1 MYHKASISGFMNE
14 TLLPQRVAEQAYQAL
29 EQLVVTLQLPPGSVT
44 TEGVLIERLDLG
56 RTPVREAIQ
65 RLAWE
70 GLMEVRPRA
79 GIAIA
84 TLNTTDW
91 LKVIEARQSLEIT
104 LARAAARF
112 VTPETASRF
121 HEAALNMQRSV
132 VSNDVLAYLAADK
145 ELDAAIASAADNP
158 FASRV
163 VAPLQTH
170 SRRFWFRYQAERNL
184 AYAAEQHVRIISAIL
199 NGDEKAAAKE
209 TDALMR
215 MLKKQAEAAFRH
227 TG

>member
-1 MYHKASISGFMNE
+1 MMYHVGTMSG
-14 TLLPQRVAEQAYQAL
+14 LLGDPLRPERVAERAYQAL

-44 TEGVLIERLDLG
+44 TEGALIERLDLG

-79 GIAIA
+79 GIAVA
-84 TLNTTDW
+84 ALNATDW
-91 LKVIEARQSLEIT
+91 LKVIEARHNLEVV
-104 LARAAARF
+104 LAKGAARF
-112 VTPETASRF
+112 VTSETASRF
-121 HEAALNMQRSV
+121 HDAALNMQRSV
-132 VSNDVLAYLAADK
+132 VASDVFGYLAADK
-145 ELDAAIASAADNP
+145 ELDAAIASAAENP

-184 AYAAEQHVRIISAIL
+184 AYAAEHHVRIISAIID
-199 NGDEKAAAKE
+199 GDEKAAGKE
-209 TDALMR
+209 TEALMR
-215 MLKKQAEAAFRH
+215 LLKKQAEAASRL
-227 TG
+227 

>member
-1 MYHKASISGFMNE
+1 MYHSATTSVALSDPLRPE
-14 TLLPQRVAEQAYQAL
+14 RVAERAYQVL

-44 TEGVLIERLDLG
+44 TEGMLIEKLELG

-84 TLNTTDW
+84 ALNATDW
-91 LKVIEARQSLEIT
+91 LKVIEARHSLEVV
-104 LARAAARF
+104 LAKSAARL
-112 VTPETASRF
+112 VTSETAARF

-132 VSNDVLAYLAADK
+132 VANDVFGYLAADK
-145 ELDAAIASAADNP
+145 ELDSAAASAAENP

-199 NGDEKAAAKE
+199 DGDEKAAGKE
-209 TDALMR
+209 TDTLMR
-215 MLKKQAEAAFRH
+215 LLKKQAETASRL
-227 TG
+227 

>member
-1 MYHKASISGFMNE
+1 MYHNASISGFLNDPLRPE
-14 TLLPQRVAEQAYQAL
+14 RVAEKAYQAL

-84 TLNTTDW
+84 ALNTTDW
-91 LKVIEARQSLEIT
+91 LKVIEARQYLEIT
-104 LARAAARF
+104 LAKAAARL

-132 VSNDVLAYLAADK
+132 VANDVLAYLATDK
-145 ELDAAIASAADNP
+145 ELDAAVASAADNS

>member
-1 MYHKASISGFMNE
+1 LNDPLRPE
-14 TLLPQRVAEQAYQAL
+14 RVAERAYQAL

-44 TEGVLIERLDLG
+44 TEGMLIERLDLG

-84 TLNTTDW
+84 ALNTTDW
-91 LKVIEARQSLEIT
+91 LKVIEARHSIEVV
-104 LARAAARF
+104 LAKAAARF
-112 VTPETASRF
+112 VTTETAARF

-132 VSNDVLAYLAADK
+132 VSSDVFGYLAADK
-145 ELDAAIASAADNP
+145 ELDTAIASAAENP

-199 NGDEKAAAKE
+199 NGDEKAAGKE
-209 TDALMR
+209 TDTLMR
-215 MLKKQAEAAFRH
+215 LLRKQAETASRL
-227 TG
+227 

>member
-1 MYHKASISGFMNE
+1 MTSLVTDSLRQE
-14 TLLPQRVAEQAYQAL
+14 RVAERAYRAL

-44 TEGVLIERLDLG
+44 TEGILIERLALG

-84 TLNTTDW
+84 PLNATDW
-91 LKVIEARQSLEIT
+91 IKVIDVRSSLEIA
-104 LARAAARF
+104 LAKAAARL
-112 VTPETASRF
+112 VTAETAVRF
-121 HEAALNMQRSV
+121 HEAALNMQRAV
-132 VSNDVLAYLAADK
+132 VANDVMAYLEADK
-145 ELDAAIASAADNP
+145 ELDTAIANASDNP
-158 FASRV
+158 FAARV

-184 AYAAEQHVRIISAIL
+184 AYAAEQHVRVISAIV
-199 NGDEKAAAKE
+199 NGDEKAAGKE

-215 MLKKQAEAAFRH
+215 MLRKQAEAAFRLSS
-227 TG
+227 

>member
-1 MYHKASISGFMNE
+1 MYQSGIMTSAFIAPLRSE
-14 TLLPQRVAEQAYQAL
+14 PVAERAYHAL
-29 EQLVVTLQLPPGSVT
+29 EQMVVTLQLAPGSVT
-44 TEGVLIERLDLG
+44 TEGTLIDRLDLG

-79 GIAIA
+79 GIAVAAI
-84 TLNTTDW
+84 NTTDW
-91 LKVIEARQSLEIT
+91 LKVIEARHSLEVV
-104 LARAAARF
+104 LAKCAARF
-112 VTPETASRF
+112 VTSETAIRF

-132 VSNDVLAYLAADK
+132 ISSDVIAYLAANK
-145 ELDAAIASAADNP
+145 KLDAAIASSAENP
-158 FASRV
+158 FTARV

-199 NGDEKAAAKE
+199 DGDEKSAGKE
-209 TDALMR
+209 ADALMR
-215 MLKKQAEAAFRH
+215 LLKKQAEAASRL
-227 TG
+227 